1 MTAANV
7 FSVPR
12 LHVDGPLAAGAPVG
26 LTPGQA
32 HYLGAVMRRA
42 VGDPVRLFN
51 GQDGEFLARV
61 ETLKRDRG
69 VLVAERRLR
78 PQAAGADLWLAF
90 APLKR
95 DATDLL
101 VQKATELGA
110 AVLWPVFTAR
120 TIAARVNLGRL
131 RAIGVEAAEQS
142 ERLTVPVLE
151 EGRSL
156 DGLLAGWPAGR
167 RLVVAVERAAG
178 ARVRPGGG
186 PAGLLVGPEGGFTAG
201 ELDQMGRHPLFEAAT
216 LGSLVLRAETAAIV
230 GLALLQA

>member
-51 GQDGEFLARV
+51 GRDGEFLARV

-78 PQAAGADLWLAF
+78 PQAPGADLWLAF

-110 AVLWPVFTAR
+110 AVLWPVDR
-120 TIAARVNLGRL
+120 K
-131 RAIGVEAAEQS
+131 S
-142 ERLTVPVLE
+142 
-151 EGRSL
+151 
-156 DGLLAGWPAGR
+156 
-167 RLVVAVERAAG
+167 VV
-178 ARVRPGGG
+178 
-186 PAGLLVGPEGGFTAG
+186 
-201 ELDQMGRHPLFEAAT
+201 
-216 LGSLVLRAETAAIV
+216 
-230 GLALLQA
+230 